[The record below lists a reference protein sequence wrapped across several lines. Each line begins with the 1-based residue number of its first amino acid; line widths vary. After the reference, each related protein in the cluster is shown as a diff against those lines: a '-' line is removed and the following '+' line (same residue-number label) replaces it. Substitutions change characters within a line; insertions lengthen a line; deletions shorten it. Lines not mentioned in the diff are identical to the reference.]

1 MLEGKGYRSYFS
13 NFNFDSLSKAWS
25 KLSGA
30 FFVDTEN
37 LQRGLHRM
45 GETGISRGLD
55 EEIPTYIQSLDK
67 EMTQEENIPKTREE
81 VFAESHFEW
90 VKTDRSGDV
99 CNFKEF
105 EVENGIE
112 YVAFTDGSRIKMEFV
127 GDIVLMHNTPHDIL
141 GTQLRVEKSIE
152 EVLFGDQPS
161 ADPSPVE
168 NVIVTRPV
176 ETQVKSIDPVIS
188 ILEKGKKKL
197 EKLNLTINVKIPSS
211 ELYNVIKENFDNTDD
226 VLLDNV
232 MDQIQ
237 GSMLRDAVKR
247 ELQTLYSKKKK
258 N

>member
-1 MLEGKGYRSYFS
+1 MDEKIP
-13 NFNFDSLSKAWS
+13 
-25 KLSGA
+25 
-30 FFVDTEN
+30 EN
-37 LQRGLHRM
+37 
-45 GETGISRGLD
+45 
-55 EEIPTYIQSLDK
+55 IQSLDK

-90 VKTDRSGDV
+90 VKTDRLGDI

-105 EVENGIE
+105 EVDNGVE
-112 YVAFTDGSRIKMEFV
+112 YVAFTDGSRIKTEFV
-127 GDIVLMHNTPHDIL
+127 GDIVLMYNNPHDIL
-141 GTQLRVEKSIE
+141 GSQLRVEKSIE
-152 EVLFGDQPS
+152 EVLFGDQPRV
-161 ADPSPVE
+161 DPSPVE

-237 GSMLRDAVKR
+237 GSMLRDAVRK
-247 ELQTLYSKKKK
+247 ELQTLYTKKKK